1 MIYGPVA
8 RDEKF
13 VPQAQVDRVWLNL
26 KLVERWV
33 ELSRSDWIAFSMSVR
48 VIIAIGNWNCTDFPE
63 IKKEPQS
70 VEGRAVVWRREL
82 NAWRK
87 YAVFPSTFVK
97 IAYYA
102 INDGRD
108 DL

>member
-1 MIYGPVA
+1 M
-8 RDEKF
+8 
-13 VPQAQVDRVWLNL
+13 
-26 KLVERWV
+26 
-33 ELSRSDWIAFSMSVR
+33 SRSDWIAFSMSVR

-108 DL
+108 DLWILFVFLLPRNFDKLFSSHVSASICRLSERAL